1 MGLGEVRVVLSQ
13 LVGFFSSWLVLSR
26 SPHVWFVGVIG
37 IVYCQIYI
45 TVLFFWIIRLFDG
58 IILLEISSRPYNM
71 MLG

>member
-45 TVLFFWIIRLFDG
+45 TVLFFLDNQAI
-58 IILLEISSRPYNM
+58 
-71 MLG
+71 